1 MKKIKF
7 LLMLLL
13 GVVMSVSFVS
23 CGDDDDDDKD
33 SGLYAG
39 SPIVGSWTWTWSEDK
54 SDRGSMT
61 YTFYANG
68 TFTWTDEDSK
78 GVEMEKG
85 TFQYDKDSGT
95 LILVTTDATNKEN
108 IGGREEINVKI
119 VANCY
124 IVIHETKFYKK

>member
-39 SPIVGSWTWTWSEDK
+39 SPIVGSWTWNSSEDK
-54 SDRGSMT
+54 GDGGSMT
-61 YTFYANG
+61 YTFNANG
-68 TFTWTDEDSK
+68 TFTLTDVYSE
-78 GVEMEKG
+78 GVDTEKG
-85 TFQYDKDSGT
+85 TFQYDGGST
-95 LILVTTDATNKEN
+95 LILITTDGTEKLN
-108 IGGREEINVKI
+108 IKV
-119 VANCY
+119 VANNY

>member
-1 MKKIKF
+1 MKKIKV

-39 SPIVGSWTWTWSEDK
+39 SPIVGSWTWNSSEDK
-54 SDRGSMT
+54 GDGGSMT

-68 TFTWTDEDSK
+68 TFTLTDVYSE
-78 GVEMEKG
+78 GVDTEKG
-85 TFQYDKDSGT
+85 TLQYDKDSGT

-108 IGGREEINVKI
+108 IGGREELKVKI
-119 VANCY
+119 VENSY
-124 IVIHETKFYKK
+124 IIIHETKFYKK

>member
-39 SPIVGSWTWTWSEDK
+39 SPIVGSWTWNSSEDK
-54 SDRGSMT
+54 GDGGSMT

-68 TFTWTDEDSK
+68 TFTLTDVYSE
-78 GVEMEKG
+78 GVDTEKG
-85 TFQYDKDSGT
+85 TLQYDKDSGT

-108 IGGREEINVKI
+108 IGGREELKVKI
-119 VANCY
+119 VENSY
-124 IVIHETKFYKK
+124 IIIHETKFYKK

>member
-1 MKKIKF
+1 
-7 LLMLLL
+7 
-13 GVVMSVSFVS
+13 
-23 CGDDDDDDKD
+23 
-33 SGLYAG
+33 
-39 SPIVGSWTWTWSEDK
+39 
-54 SDRGSMT
+54 MT

-108 IGGREEINVKI
+108 IGGREELKVKI
-119 VANCY
+119 VENSY
-124 IVIHETKFYKK
+124 IIIHETKFYKK